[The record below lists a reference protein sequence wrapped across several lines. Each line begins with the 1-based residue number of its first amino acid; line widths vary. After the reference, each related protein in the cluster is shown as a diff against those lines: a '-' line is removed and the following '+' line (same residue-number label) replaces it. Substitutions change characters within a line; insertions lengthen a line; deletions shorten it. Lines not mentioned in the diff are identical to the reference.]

1 MKLNQLTP
9 PIHKGAHF
17 FILNDPSLS
26 PGHGT
31 SVLADMGNIG
41 KPDQVLYI
49 CCSTSAHYIRRCVI
63 LVKASISVG
72 ICKKI
77 SPNIGRV
84 VRGSSRLGGGGMAWH
99 VSPGLQVRRLCERVH
114 ELLPL

>member
-49 CCSTSAHYIRRCVI
+49 GCKTSAHYIRRCVI

-72 ICKKI
+72 ICKKYPQI
-77 SPNIGRV
+77 LAGD
-84 VRGSSRLGGGGMAWH
+84 LQDWGGHGMACFTW
-99 VSPGLQVRRLCERVH
+99 STGAP
-114 ELLPL
+114 PM